1 VATEVDK
8 AAGRLPVSPQQ
19 RWIKRTEWP
28 LALAGVAFVICYA
41 VEVLV
46 QPGGAPKDLLEAVI
60 FITWLA
66 FVIDYLVRLALAED
80 RPRWFLRHLADLLIV
95 ALPVLRPLR
104 LLRLLAVLAVLHRVA
119 GQAIRGRVL
128 AYTVFACL
136 MLIFVASLAILDT
149 EREHDQATIRTFG
162 DALWWSITTVT
173 TIGYGDYSPT
183 TLTGRMIAVG
193 LMIGGISL
201 IGVVTA
207 SIATWIVERV
217 NETDE
222 ANLAA
227 TKRQIDALHDEVR
240 ELRADIARLVPPPVA
255 VIGTEAP
262 THPESNGKNPG

>member
-1 VATEVDK
+1 VATEVDD
-8 AAGRLPVSPQQ
+8 GTHSPEMSQQ
-19 RWIKRTEWP
+19 DRWIHVTEWP
-28 LALAGVAFVICYA
+28 LAIAGVLFVLCYA
-41 VEVLV
+41 VEVLA
-46 QPGGAPKDLLEAVI
+46 QPGGTAEDILEAVI
-60 FITWLA
+60 FITWVS
-66 FVIDYLVRLALAED
+66 FVVDYIVRLSLAGD
-80 RPRWFLRHLADLLIV
+80 RLRWFIRHLPELLIV

-128 AYTVFACL
+128 AYTVAACL

-149 EREHDQATIRTFG
+149 ERGSDDATIRSFE

-173 TIGYGDYSPT
+173 TIGYGDYAPT

-227 TKRQIDALHDEVR
+227 TKRQIDELHDEVR
-240 ELRADIARLVPPPVA
+240 DLRADVA
-255 VIGTEAP
+255 GLTRQLRRASEADTAAVGSSDTERP
-262 THPESNGKNPG
+262 

>member
-1 VATEVDK
+1 VVSDVDDAHLP
-8 AAGRLPVSPQQ
+8 AASQQ
-19 RWIKRTEWP
+19 DRWIHLTEWP
-28 LALAGVAFVICYA
+28 LAIAGLIFVLCYA
-41 VEVLV
+41 VEVLA
-46 QPGGAPKDLLEAVI
+46 QPGGTANDLLEAFI
-60 FITWLA
+60 FITWVA
-66 FVIDYLVRLALAED
+66 FVIDYVVRLILAEQ
-80 RPRWFLRHLADLLIV
+80 RLRWFVRHLAELVIV

-104 LLRLLAVLAVLHRVA
+104 LLRLLAVLTVLHRVA

-128 AYTVFACL
+128 AYTVAACL

-149 EREHDQATIRTFG
+149 ERGSADATIHTFE

-173 TIGYGDYSPT
+173 TIGYGDYAPT

-222 ANLAA
+222 ANLTA

-240 ELRADIARLVPPPVA
+240 ELRADIARLVHDAHGEPGSTVPAARPPDSGRPV
-255 VIGTEAP
+255 
-262 THPESNGKNPG
+262 

>member
-1 VATEVDK
+1 MATEVDDG
-8 AAGRLPVSPQQ
+8 AHSPAISQQ
-19 RWIKRTEWP
+19 DRWIHLTEWP
-28 LALAGVAFVICYA
+28 LAIAGVVFVLCYA
-41 VEVLV
+41 VEVLA
-46 QPGGAPKDLLEAVI
+46 QPGGTAEDLLEAVI
-60 FITWLA
+60 FITWA
-66 FVIDYLVRLALAED
+66 GFVIDYLVRLGLAGE
-80 RPRWFLRHLADLLIV
+80 RLRWFVRHLPELLIV

-128 AYTVFACL
+128 AYTVVACL

-149 EREHDQATIRTFG
+149 ERGSDDATIRNFE

-173 TIGYGDYSPT
+173 TIGYGDYAPT

-240 ELRADIARLVPPPVA
+240 DLRADIARLTPQAHPGSTTNGA
-255 VIGTEAP
+255 VVGSGDAEHRP
-262 THPESNGKNPG
+262 

>member
-1 VATEVDK
+1 VATEVDD
-8 AAGRLPVSPQQ
+8 ATGRHPVTQQQ
-19 RWIKRTEWP
+19 RWIERTEWP

-46 QPGGAPKDLLEAVI
+46 QPGGASRDLLEGVI
-60 FITWLA
+60 FITWVA
-66 FVIDYLVRLALAED
+66 FVVDYLVRLALAEE
-80 RPRWFLRHLADLLIV
+80 RPRWFLRHLPDLLIV

-136 MLIFVASLAILDT
+136 MLIFVASLAILDS
-149 EREHDQATIRTFG
+149 ERGSSEATIRTFG

-183 TLTGRMIAVG
+183 TVTGRMIAVG

-227 TKRQIDALHDEVR
+227 TKRQIDALHDDVR
-240 ELRADIARLVPPPVA
+240 ELRADIARLASQPVSVTA
-255 VIGTEAP
+255 EEAP
-262 THPESNGKNPG
+262 AHPESNGEKPG